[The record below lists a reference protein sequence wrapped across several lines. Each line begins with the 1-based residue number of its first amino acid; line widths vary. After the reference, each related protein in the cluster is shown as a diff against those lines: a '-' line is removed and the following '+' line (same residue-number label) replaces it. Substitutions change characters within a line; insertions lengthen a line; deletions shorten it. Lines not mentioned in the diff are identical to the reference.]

1 MVIIKKIRV
10 FLRMKKLLLILT
22 ISLSLA
28 YGRKIVVKMATLAP
42 EGTEWHGMLIE
53 MGQEW
58 KKATDGLVHLRIYP
72 GGVIGD
78 ERDMVRKMR
87 IGQIHSAGITTE
99 GLTEIVPEFA
109 AFYIPLAFKNEED
122 IQLVLDNLYGEL
134 DKKLEEKGFKLLYLA
149 NLGWAYWFS
158 NSKVTSPSDLKDKK
172 IFTWAGDFK
181 WAEIYKKAGFN
192 PVPLASTDIL
202 SGLQTGLIDA
212 MPTMPLY
219 ALAQQSF
226 GITNHML
233 DLKWG
238 TLLAG
243 IIIDMKTW
251 NRIPKKYHDDLI
263 SIASDIRDRQKETNK
278 NAEAQAI
285 TAMKQ
290 YGLIIHSPTEEET
303 KLWQKEVDKMV
314 TYLRGNDIPADVYDR
329 VIVLTTQ
336 EK

>member
-1 MVIIKKIRV
+1 MVIIEKIRV
-10 FLRMKKLLLILT
+10 FFRMKKILLILT
-22 ISLSLA
+22 ISLSLT

-149 NLGWAYWFS
+149 DLGWAYWFS
-158 NSKVTSPSDLKDKK
+158 NSKVTSPLDLKDKK

-212 MPTMPLY
+212 MSTMPLY

-251 NRIPKKYHDDLI
+251 NRIPNKYHDNLI
-263 SIASDIRDRQKETNK
+263 SIANDIRERQKETNK

-285 TAMKQ
+285 AAMKE

-303 KLWQKEVDKMV
+303 KLWQKEVDKMGP
-314 TYLRGNDIPADVYDR
+314 YLRGNVIPADVYDR
-329 VIVLTTQ
+329 VIRLTQ
-336 EK
+336 KK

>member
-1 MVIIKKIRV
+1 MAIIKKIGV
-10 FLRMKKLLLILT
+10 FLRMKRLLLILT
-22 ISLSLA
+22 ISLSLV

-134 DKKLEEKGFKLLYLA
+134 DKKLEKKGFKLLYLA
-149 NLGWAYWFS
+149 DLGWAYWFS
-158 NSKVTSPSDLKDKK
+158 NSKVTSPTDLKDKK

-212 MPTMPLY
+212 MSTMPLY

-263 SIASDIRDRQKETNK
+263 SIANDIRDRQKETNK

-285 TAMKQ
+285 AAMKQ

-303 KLWQKEVDKMV
+303 KLWQKEVDKMEP
-314 TYLRGNDIPADVYDR
+314 YLRGNVIPADVYDR
-329 VIVLTTQ
+329 VIGLIQ

>member
-1 MVIIKKIRV
+1 MAIIKKIGV
-10 FLRMKKLLLILT
+10 FLRMKRLLLILT
-22 ISLSLA
+22 ISLSLV

-109 AFYIPLAFKNEED
+109 AFYIPLTFKNEED

-149 NLGWAYWFS
+149 DLGWAYWFS
-158 NSKVTSPSDLKDKK
+158 NSKVTSPTDLKDKK

-212 MPTMPLY
+212 MSTMPLY

-263 SIASDIRDRQKETNK
+263 SIANDIRDRQKETNK

-285 TAMKQ
+285 AAMKE

-303 KLWQKEVDKMV
+303 KLWQKEVDKMEP
-314 TYLRGNDIPADVYDR
+314 YLRGNVIPANVYDR
-329 VIVLTTQ
+329 VIGLIQ

>member
-1 MVIIKKIRV
+1 MVIIKKIRI
-10 FLRMKKLLLILT
+10 FFRMKKILLILT
-22 ISLSLA
+22 ISLSLT

-99 GLTEIVPEFA
+99 GLTEIVPEFS

-134 DKKLEEKGFKLLYLA
+134 DNKLEEKGFKLLYLA
-149 NLGWAYWFS
+149 DLGWAYWFS
-158 NSKVTSPSDLKDKK
+158 NSKVTSPLDLKDKK

-212 MPTMPLY
+212 MSTMPLY

-243 IIIDMKTW
+243 IIVDMKTW
-251 NRIPKKYHDDLI
+251 NRIPSKYHDNLI
-263 SIASDIRDRQKETNK
+263 SIANDIRERQKETNK
-278 NAEAQAI
+278 NAENQAI
-285 TAMKQ
+285 AAMKE

-303 KLWQKEVDKMV
+303 KLWQKEVDKMEP
-314 TYLRGNDIPADVYDR
+314 YLRGNVIPAGVYDR
-329 VIVLTTQ
+329 VIGLTQ

>member
-10 FLRMKKLLLILT
+10 FFRMKKILLILT
-22 ISLSLA
+22 ISLSLT

-149 NLGWAYWFS
+149 DLGWAYWFS
-158 NSKVTSPSDLKDKK
+158 NSKVTSPLDLKDKK

-212 MPTMPLY
+212 MSTMPLY

-251 NRIPKKYHDDLI
+251 KRIPNKYHDDLI
-263 SIASDIRDRQKETNK
+263 SIANDIRERQKETNK

-285 TAMKQ
+285 AAMKE

-303 KLWQKEVDKMV
+303 KLWQKEVDKMEP
-314 TYLRGNDIPADVYDR
+314 YLRGNVIPADVYDR
-329 VIVLTTQ
+329 VIRLTQ
-336 EK
+336 KK

>member
-1 MVIIKKIRV
+1 MVIIKKIGV
-10 FLRMKKLLLILT
+10 FLRMKRLLLILT
-22 ISLSLA
+22 ISLSLV

-122 IQLVLDNLYGEL
+122 IQLVLDNLYSEL

-149 NLGWAYWFS
+149 DLGWAYWFS
-158 NSKVTSPSDLKDKK
+158 DSKVTSPLDLKDKK

-212 MPTMPLY
+212 MSTMPLY

-251 NRIPKKYHDDLI
+251 NRIPNKYHDDLI
-263 SIASDIRDRQKETNK
+263 SIANDIRERQKETNK

-285 TAMKQ
+285 AAMKE

-303 KLWQKEVDKMV
+303 KLWQKEVDKMEP
-314 TYLRGNDIPADVYDR
+314 YLRGNVIPADVYDR
-329 VIVLTTQ
+329 VIGLTR

>member
-10 FLRMKKLLLILT
+10 FFRMKKILLILT
-22 ISLSLA
+22 ISLSLT

-149 NLGWAYWFS
+149 DLGWAYWFS
-158 NSKVTSPSDLKDKK
+158 NSKVTSPLDLKDKK

-192 PVPLASTDIL
+192 PIPLASTDIL

-212 MPTMPLY
+212 MSTMPLY

-251 NRIPKKYHDDLI
+251 NRIPNKYHDDLI
-263 SIASDIRDRQKETNK
+263 SIANDIRERQKETNK

-285 TAMKQ
+285 AAMKE

-303 KLWQKEVDKMV
+303 KLWQKEVDKMEP
-314 TYLRGNDIPADVYDR
+314 YLRGNVIPADVYDR
-329 VIVLTTQ
+329 VIRLTQ
-336 EK
+336 KK

>member
-1 MVIIKKIRV
+1 MKKI
-10 FLRMKKLLLILT
+10 LLILT
-22 ISLSLA
+22 ISLSLT

-58 KKATDGLVHLRIYP
+58 KKAADGLVHLRIYP

-149 NLGWAYWFS
+149 DLGWAYWFS
-158 NSKVTSPSDLKDKK
+158 NSKVTSPLDLKDKK

-212 MPTMPLY
+212 MSTMPLY

-251 NRIPKKYHDDLI
+251 NRIPNKYHDNLI
-263 SIASDIRDRQKETNK
+263 SIANDIRERQKETNK

-285 TAMKQ
+285 AAMKE

-303 KLWQKEVDKMV
+303 KLWQKEVDKMEP
-314 TYLRGNDIPADVYDR
+314 YLRGNVIPADVYDR
-329 VIVLTTQ
+329 VIRLTQ
-336 EK
+336 KK

>member
-1 MVIIKKIRV
+1 MAIIKKIGV

-22 ISLSLA
+22 ISLSLV
-28 YGRKIVVKMATLAP
+28 YGRKIVVKLATLAP

-99 GLTEIVPEFA
+99 GLSEIVPEFA

-134 DKKLEEKGFKLLYLA
+134 DKKLEKKGFKLLYLA
-149 NLGWAYWFS
+149 DLGWAYWFS
-158 NSKVTSPSDLKDKK
+158 NSKVTSPTDLKDKK

-212 MPTMPLY
+212 MSTMPLY

-263 SIASDIRDRQKETNK
+263 SIANDIRDRQKETNK

-285 TAMKQ
+285 AAMKQ

-303 KLWQKEVDKMV
+303 KLWQKEVDKMEP
-314 TYLRGNDIPADVYDR
+314 YLRGNVIPANVYDR
-329 VIVLTTQ
+329 VIGLIQ

>member
-10 FLRMKKLLLILT
+10 FFRMKKILLILT
-22 ISLSLA
+22 ISLSLT

-149 NLGWAYWFS
+149 DLGWAYWFS
-158 NSKVTSPSDLKDKK
+158 NSKVTSPLDLKDKK

-212 MPTMPLY
+212 MSTMPLY

-251 NRIPKKYHDDLI
+251 NRIPNKYHDDLI
-263 SIASDIRDRQKETNK
+263 SIANDIRERQKETNK

-285 TAMKQ
+285 AAMKE

-303 KLWQKEVDKMV
+303 KLWQKEVDKMEP
-314 TYLRGNDIPADVYDR
+314 YLRGNVIPADVYDR
-329 VIVLTTQ
+329 VIRLTQ

>member
-1 MVIIKKIRV
+1 MVIIEKNRV
-10 FLRMKKLLLILT
+10 FFRMKKILLILT
-22 ISLSLA
+22 ISLSLT

-149 NLGWAYWFS
+149 DLGWAYWFS
-158 NSKVTSPSDLKDKK
+158 NSKVTSPLDLKDKK

-212 MPTMPLY
+212 MSTMPLY

-251 NRIPKKYHDDLI
+251 NRIPNKYHDDLI
-263 SIASDIRDRQKETNK
+263 SIANDIRERQKETNK

-285 TAMKQ
+285 AAMKE

-303 KLWQKEVDKMV
+303 KLWQKEVDKMEP
-314 TYLRGNDIPADVYDR
+314 YLRGNVIPADVYDR
-329 VIVLTTQ
+329 VIRLTQ
-336 EK
+336 KK

>member
-10 FLRMKKLLLILT
+10 FFRMKKILLILT
-22 ISLSLA
+22 ISLSLT

-149 NLGWAYWFS
+149 DLGWAYWFS
-158 NSKVTSPSDLKDKK
+158 NSKVTSPLDLKDKK

-212 MPTMPLY
+212 MSTMPLY

-251 NRIPKKYHDDLI
+251 NRIPNKYHDDLI
-263 SIASDIRDRQKETNK
+263 SIANDIRERQKETNK

-285 TAMKQ
+285 AAMKE

-303 KLWQKEVDKMV
+303 KLWQKEVDKMEP
-314 TYLRGNDIPADVYDR
+314 YLRGNVIPADVYDR
-329 VIVLTTQ
+329 VIRLTQ
-336 EK
+336 KK

>member
-1 MVIIKKIRV
+1 MVIIEKIRV
-10 FLRMKKLLLILT
+10 FFRMKKILLILT
-22 ISLSLA
+22 ISLSLT

-149 NLGWAYWFS
+149 DLGWAYWFS
-158 NSKVTSPSDLKDKK
+158 NSKVTSPLDLKDKK

-212 MPTMPLY
+212 MSTMPLY

-251 NRIPKKYHDDLI
+251 NRIPNKYHDNLI
-263 SIASDIRDRQKETNK
+263 SIANDIRERQKETNK

-285 TAMKQ
+285 AAMKE
-290 YGLIIHSPTEEET
+290 YGLIVHSPTEEET
-303 KLWQKEVDKMV
+303 KLWQKEVDKMEP
-314 TYLRGNDIPADVYDR
+314 YLRGNVIPADVYDR
-329 VIVLTTQ
+329 VIRLTQ
-336 EK
+336 KK

>member
-1 MVIIKKIRV
+1 MVIIKKIGV
-10 FLRMKKLLLILT
+10 FLRMKRLLLILT
-22 ISLSLA
+22 ISLSLV

-122 IQLVLDNLYGEL
+122 IQLVLDNLYSEL

-149 NLGWAYWFS
+149 DLGWAYWFS
-158 NSKVTSPSDLKDKK
+158 DSKVTSPLDLKDKK
-172 IFTWAGDFK
+172 IFTWAGNFK

-212 MPTMPLY
+212 MSTMPLY

-251 NRIPKKYHDDLI
+251 NRIPNKYHDDLI
-263 SIASDIRDRQKETNK
+263 SIANDIRERQKETNK

-285 TAMKQ
+285 AAMKE

-303 KLWQKEVDKMV
+303 KLWQKEVDKMEP
-314 TYLRGNDIPADVYDR
+314 YLRGNVIPADVYDR
-329 VIVLTTQ
+329 VIGLTR

>member
-10 FLRMKKLLLILT
+10 FFRMKKILLILT
-22 ISLSLA
+22 ISLSLT

-122 IQLVLDNLYGEL
+122 IQLVLDSLYGEL

-149 NLGWAYWFS
+149 DLGWAYWFS
-158 NSKVTSPSDLKDKK
+158 NSKVTSPLDLKDKK

-212 MPTMPLY
+212 MSTMPLY

-251 NRIPKKYHDDLI
+251 KRIPNKYHDDLI
-263 SIASDIRDRQKETNK
+263 SIANDIRERQKETNK

-285 TAMKQ
+285 AAMKE

-303 KLWQKEVDKMV
+303 KLWQKEVDKMEP
-314 TYLRGNDIPADVYDR
+314 YLRGNVIPADVYDR
-329 VIVLTTQ
+329 VIRLTQ
-336 EK
+336 KK

>member
-1 MVIIKKIRV
+1 MAIIKKIGV
-10 FLRMKKLLLILT
+10 FLRMKRLLLILT
-22 ISLSLA
+22 ISLSLV

-149 NLGWAYWFS
+149 DLGWAYWFS
-158 NSKVTSPSDLKDKK
+158 NSKVTSPTDLKDKK

-212 MPTMPLY
+212 MSTMPLY

-263 SIASDIRDRQKETNK
+263 SIANDIRDRQKETNK

-285 TAMKQ
+285 AAMKQ

-303 KLWQKEVDKMV
+303 QLWQKEVNKMES
-314 TYLRGNDIPADVYDR
+314 YLRGNVIPADVYDR
-329 VIVLTTQ
+329 VIGLTR